1 MIDLALAFFR
11 GQFFTRR
18 FVFICFMMKK
28 NNILNLLLSLGV
40 SFSTA
45 SLSKAELVEGLIEYW
60 EFDGDF
66 SAGLDEA
73 NDGILEQSGIG
84 KASFVAGKFGSAV
97 DLENSGGAG
106 NQAVINV
113 GAPGEFAFEAG
124 SMSVSVWYTTESLY
138 TGWNTLISQ
147 GEGNNW
153 RIARHGS
160 SGTNLKY
167 SVGGPGNV
175 PANLDQQDES
185 WHHVAVTHDA
195 VGNITMY
202 IDGEEAAS
210 QGAWELANGAG
221 LSLQIGGNPQA
232 ANRGWDGN
240 IDDVAVW
247 DRPLTPEEVAL
258 IWNDGNGAS
267 VASLAGSGSSDLF
280 QNVDV
285 NYSKTEDNISVDLTF
300 TSKEGN
306 LYSIYTSNDLSQ
318 PLSNWLELNDGVP
331 ATAGES
337 TTVYP
342 IDFNNEGLPLNDRQF
357 FVVVKSP

>member
-1 MIDLALAFFR
+1 MI
-11 GQFFTRR
+11 
-18 FVFICFMMKK
+18 KK

-40 SFSTA
+40 SFSTT
-45 SLSKAELVEGLIEYW
+45 SLSNAELVDGLIEYW

-66 SAGLDEA
+66 SAGLDET
-73 NDGILEQSGIG
+73 NDGILEQTGIG

-106 NQAVINV
+106 NQAIINV
-113 GAPGEFAFEAG
+113 GDPGEFAFEAG

-195 VGNITMY
+195 TGNITMY

-210 QGAWELANGAG
+210 QGAWVLANGAG

-258 IWNDGNGAS
+258 IWNDGAGAS
-267 VASLAGSGSSDLF
+267 VASLTGSGSASLF
-280 QNVDV
+280 QVVDV
-285 NYSKTEDNISVDLTF
+285 NYSQTEDNILVDLTF

-306 LYSIYTSNDLSQ
+306 LYSIYTSNDLTL

-331 ATAGES
+331 AADGES
-337 TTVYP
+337 STVYT

>member
-1 MIDLALAFFR
+1 MPKD
-11 GQFFTRR
+11 GK
-18 FVFICFMMKK
+18 CY
-28 NNILNLLLSLGV
+28 ILRS
-40 SFSTA
+40 
-45 SLSKAELVEGLIEYW
+45 
-60 EFDGDF
+60 
-66 SAGLDEA
+66 
-73 NDGILEQSGIG
+73 
-84 KASFVAGKFGSAV
+84 
-97 DLENSGGAG
+97 
-106 NQAVINV
+106 
-113 GAPGEFAFEAG
+113 
-124 SMSVSVWYTTESLY
+124 
-138 TGWNTLISQ
+138 
-147 GEGNNW
+147 
-153 RIARHGS
+153 GS

-195 VGNITMY
+195 AGNITMY

-210 QGAWELANGAG
+210 QGAWVLANGAG

-247 DRPLTPEEVAL
+247 DRPLTPEEVAS
-258 IWNDGNGAS
+258 IWNDGAGAS
-267 VASLAGSGSSDLF
+267 VASLTGSGSASLF
-280 QNVDV
+280 QVVDV
-285 NYSKTEDNISVDLTF
+285 NYSQTEDNILVDLTF

-306 LYSIYTSNDLSQ
+306 LYSIYTSNDLTL

-331 ATAGES
+331 AAAGES